1 MDALVLSFHVVLP
14 LFFMMALGYF
24 VRCINLV
31 DEKSFKVMNNLV
43 FRVFLPLML
52 FSNIYHTHTQIE
64 GKLIAFAVI
73 AVLSL
78 FIILCCMI
86 PLIEKDNRKRGVM
99 IQGIMRSNFVIF
111 GLPVAISVFG
121 EENAGVPSMMIA
133 VVIPMF
139 NILSVLVLELY
150 RGGRIDFRRII
161 RGLVTNPLIIASVL
175 GLTMM
180 GFHITLPY
188 VVDKTI
194 TDLAGIATPLALII
208 LGGSIHFDKVKQN
221 LRQLA
226 VTLTGRL
233 VIVPLILVPIAAIMG
248 FRGVELLSVF
258 IMAGAPTAVSSFTM
272 AEQME
277 ADGELAGQI
286 VVFGSTFCII
296 TIFLWIFCLKQI
308 GLI

>member
-1 MDALVLSFHVVLP
+1 MEFQYYLP
-14 LFFMMALGYF
+14 
-24 VRCINLV
+24 V
-31 DEKSFKVMNNLV
+31 NLV
-43 FRVFLPLML
+43 FGRGSVAKIG
-52 FSNIYHTHTQIE
+52 N
-64 GKLIAFAVI
+64 I
-73 AVLSL
+73 AVDYGKKA
-78 FIILCCMI
+78 
-86 PLIEKDNRKRGVM
+86 LIVTGHSSTKK
-99 IQGIMRSNFVIF
+99 S
-111 GLPVAISVFG
+111 GL
-121 EENAGVPSMMIA
+121 
-133 VVIPMF
+133 
-139 NILSVLVLELY
+139 L
-150 RGGRIDFRRII
+150 DRII
-161 RGLVTNPLIIASVL
+161 RYLEKSGIESV
-175 GLTMM
+175 
-180 GFHITLPY
+180 
-188 VVDKTI
+188 V
-194 TDLAGIATPLALII
+194 
-208 LGGSIHFDKVKQN
+208 FDKVKQN